1 MKMTPKKGDFVI
13 VRSWRGWSVRQ
24 VLAAGKKVK
33 TTTGYGS
40 GYSLENY
47 DKIKAVLLSEKAA
60 NILCE
65 EMNTIENKWND
76 GPIARIKNDLQ
87 MALNAKQAEVGDAV
101 RRSQ

>member
-1 MKMTPKKGDFVI
+1 MTSPTKTTPKKGDFVI
-13 VRSWRGWSVRQ
+13 VRSWRGWAVRQ

-33 TTTGYGS
+33 TTT

-87 MALNAKQAEVGDAV
+87 MALDAMQAEVGDAV